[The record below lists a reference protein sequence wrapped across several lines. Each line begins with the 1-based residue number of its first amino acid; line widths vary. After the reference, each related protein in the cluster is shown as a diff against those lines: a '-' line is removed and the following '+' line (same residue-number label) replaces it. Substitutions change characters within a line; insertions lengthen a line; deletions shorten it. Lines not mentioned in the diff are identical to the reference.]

1 VKSNKAKELINE
13 YKKATYISVNKL
25 LGKFEKKLNVDVTDK
40 FQRHPM
46 KQTAQ
51 SSTNVGSWCFQ
62 ISHALQKSLKI

>member
-1 VKSNKAKELINE
+1 M
-13 YKKATYISVNKL
+13 
-25 LGKFEKKLNVDVTDK
+25 NVDVTDK

-62 ISHALQKSLKI
+62 IFHALQTSLKFKFSTFLVSINIQLLVKSEVNAC